1 MFPVAD
7 ATQRHSEEHDMSEDA
22 LVQYGSPTLAGLKTG
37 NLFSVPFS
45 DRKKLHEE
53 IQELNHQLVPVGLCL
68 LPMKLM
74 RDRALLY
81 LFRPASLEKDL
92 ACEQAE
98 EILNGAGYDLSTLGK
113 CLGRLIAR
121 LRQEKDFPHEIG
133 LFLSYPRED
142 VKGFI
147 ENKAANCK
155 CAGLWKV
162 YGDEEA
168 AKKTFRKYRHCAEVY
183 RRQWQQGVRLEKLL
197 VRHEQIIGGK

>member
-1 MFPVAD
+1 
-7 ATQRHSEEHDMSEDA
+7 MSEDA

-37 NLFSVPFS
+37 NLFSVPFT

-53 IQELNHQLVPVGLCL
+53 IRKLNHQLVPVGLCL

-133 LFLSYPRED
+133 LFLSYPPED

-162 YGDEEA
+162 YGDVDDARSVFTKFE
-168 AKKTFRKYRHCAEVY
+168 RCS
-183 RRQWQQGVRLEKLL
+183 RQYKRAWENGLGLETLAVKL
-197 VRHEQIIGGK
+197 